1 MAAAAPNV
9 GHGSMLASGF
19 GGLAYL
25 GMHFPGPWI
34 SLAIGTCVGTLVGAL
49 GRRA

>member
-1 MAAAAPNV
+1 
-9 GHGSMLASGF
+9 MLASGF

-25 GMHFPGPWI
+25 GMHNPGPWI